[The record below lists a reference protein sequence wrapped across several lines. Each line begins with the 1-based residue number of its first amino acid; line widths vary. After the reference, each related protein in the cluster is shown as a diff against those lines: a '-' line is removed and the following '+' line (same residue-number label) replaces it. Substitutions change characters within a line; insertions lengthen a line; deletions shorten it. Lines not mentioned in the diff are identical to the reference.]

1 MKDLQWLE
9 EKENLKKKKD
19 LKNKLKAALFTVLL
33 FVGIFIVLYVLSEYT
48 KESLIV
54 LIVAMAIGLV
64 YSVWN
69 LIYQEMRE
77 TE

>member
-19 LKNKLKAALFTVLL
+19 LKNKLKASLFTVLL
-33 FVGIFIVLYVLSEYT
+33 FVGILVVFYVLSEYT
-48 KESLIV
+48 KESIIV
-54 LIVAMAIGLV
+54 LIAAMAIGLV

-69 LIYQEMRE
+69 LIYQEMRD

>member
-33 FVGIFIVLYVLSEYT
+33 FVGILVVLYVLSEYT

-54 LIVAMAIGLV
+54 LIAVMAIGLV

>member
-1 MKDLQWLE
+1 MKDLQCLE

-19 LKNKLKAALFTVLL
+19 LKNKFKAVFFTVLL
-33 FVGIFIVLYVLSEYT
+33 FVGILGILYILSKYT
-48 KESLIV
+48 KESIIV
-54 LIVAMAIGLV
+54 LISAMAIGLV

-69 LIYQEMRE
+69 LIYQEISE

>member
-33 FVGIFIVLYVLSEYT
+33 FVGILVVFYVLSEYT
-48 KESLIV
+48 KESIIV
-54 LIVAMAIGLV
+54 LIAAMAIGLV

-69 LIYQEMRE
+69 LIYQEMRD

>member
-54 LIVAMAIGLV
+54 LIAAMAIGLV

>member
-54 LIVAMAIGLV
+54 LIAVMAIGLV

-69 LIYQEMRE
+69 LIYQEMND

>member
-48 KESLIV
+48 KESIIV
-54 LIVAMAIGLV
+54 LIAAMAIGLV

-69 LIYQEMRE
+69 LIYQEMRD